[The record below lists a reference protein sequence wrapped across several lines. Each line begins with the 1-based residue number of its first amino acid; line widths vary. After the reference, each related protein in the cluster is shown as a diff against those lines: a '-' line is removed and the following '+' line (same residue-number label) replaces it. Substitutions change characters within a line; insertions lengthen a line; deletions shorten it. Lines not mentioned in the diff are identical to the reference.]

1 MQIKITELIIL
12 TTISIISSIII
23 ETNKLGMNIDKGIKK
38 SNIVYISD
46 AMVSALCGISLS
58 LITMLISKN
67 NLILWIIASI
77 IGTVLGKSSFKIIA
91 KLFLTFLNLFKQA
104 DIDKIIKDIDKNNDR
119 TNDNT
124 NNEGS

>member
-77 IGTVLGKSSFKIIA
+77 IGTVLSKSSFKIIA

-104 DIDKIIKDIDKNNDR
+104 DIDKIINDIDKNDDR
-119 TNDNT
+119 TNDDT